1 MAFSFNFASDDIE
14 YDDVEDAVNTGVENL
29 SINDES
35 DGPQLFEAKSLS
47 IDEMVRSRRIE
58 GCEQSLMKSIAI
70 VSTIYVIL

>member
-58 GCEQSLMKSIAI
+58 CCELSLMKSIAI